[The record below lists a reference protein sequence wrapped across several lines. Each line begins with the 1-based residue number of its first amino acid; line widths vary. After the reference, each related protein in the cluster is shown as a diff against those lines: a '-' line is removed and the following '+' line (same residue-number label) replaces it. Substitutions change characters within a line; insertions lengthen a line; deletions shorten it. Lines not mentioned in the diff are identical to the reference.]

1 MNEPQRDD
9 KTFYAPTLTK
19 ADVRHSIVDEYIFL
33 RLDTEH
39 DETWWRLT
47 RENFIGLS
55 EYLNAE
61 VRRMREQ

>member
-1 MNEPQRDD
+1 MAATLAE

-33 RLDTEH
+33 RMDTEH

-47 RENFIGLS
+47 RENFVGLA
-55 EYLNAE
+55 EYLNDE